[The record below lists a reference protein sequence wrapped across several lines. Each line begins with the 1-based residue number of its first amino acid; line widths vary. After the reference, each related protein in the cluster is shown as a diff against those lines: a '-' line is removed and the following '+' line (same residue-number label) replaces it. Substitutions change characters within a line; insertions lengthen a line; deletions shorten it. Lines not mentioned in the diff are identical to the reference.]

1 MPSTKVE
8 TKVRRIIEEFRAGTL
23 DEVPIW
29 MEKNGKCM
37 LVRYIAVRDTQNN
50 YLGTLEL
57 VQDMDFAKNISH
69 LKRRNKLAWM
79 KNKPC

>member
-1 MPSTKVE
+1 
-8 TKVRRIIEEFRAGTL
+8 
-23 DEVPIW
+23 

-57 VQDMDFAKNISH
+57 VQDMDFAKEHFSS
-69 LKRRNKLAWM
+69 KK
-79 KNKPC
+79 KE